1 MRSLIRNPN
10 DSHSILFQDLF
21 PQSSLE
27 CLHRRQITAM
37 KTRNLLLCIALLPL
51 FFLSSCTSGEYQL
64 RPTPEDQKT
73 DYGSWNY
80 LPRNS

>member
-1 MRSLIRNPN
+1 
-10 DSHSILFQDLF
+10 
-21 PQSSLE
+21 
-27 CLHRRQITAM
+27 
-37 KTRNLLLCIALLPL
+37 
-51 FFLSSCTSGEYQL
+51 LSSCTSGEYQL